1 MESILHRLQPFLPV
15 EVYQTYADYGVY
27 ELFDKNTNE
36 QIGMYTLNE
45 QGELASFSMEG
56 EAEAGNLPKQEL
68 VSIADKFIETFHP
81 DKKQEYELSA
91 MIELDNSYMISY
103 EKREDQYGLFLRSE
117 GFTVSVSTYGRV
129 QQFFYEKEDYQI
141 IYPETIISEEKA
153 LETYMDHL
161 NFELNITNFDQE
173 IFKNGDNQI
182 HLAYS
187 VNEHAF
193 DIPADGR
200 EPAVLREEIDWKPI
214 PPQGA
219 PKDDLYML
227 IGLTARH
234 KKLKAIEEGNKRTE
248 IWSLRD
254 ANGPVNSDLNEI
266 DSHIIKLCF
275 DQKSGHLLQVT
286 SGEQADQN
294 DNEMGIEAAK
304 QKALDVMFKL
314 FPDTD
319 ERFRLEVLEDH
330 VEEAD
335 DEAFLEEEDCEEV
348 ADSFVEELEE
358 TGGEDIFEGENEL
371 EDNYTFYF
379 HLMFNGVRVDDCVS
393 IIGIG
398 NHSGKVNHFQL
409 NVLEEADYQQLT
421 SKPVIS
427 QEEAKRIYKDLLKME
442 LLFVREYDENYKA
455 LYTLSYGP
463 SFPETAGHVRSI
475 DAITGK
481 AMYVDIGDA
490 QFF

>member
-1 MESILHRLQPFLPV
+1 MESLLHLLQPFLPV
-15 EVYQTYADYGVY
+15 EVYQTYADYDVY
-27 ELFDKNTNE
+27 ELFDKKTNE

-45 QGELASFSMEG
+45 QGELANFSLDG
-56 EAEAGNLPKQEL
+56 EAVAGNLTKQEL
-68 VSIADKFIETFHP
+68 VSVSDLFIETFHP

-91 MIELDNSYMISY
+91 IIDLDNPYMISY
-103 EKREDQYGLFLRSE
+103 EKREDKYGLFLHSE
-117 GFTVSVSTYGRV
+117 GFTVSVSTNGRV

-141 IYPETIISEEKA
+141 IYPDRMIPEEKA
-153 LETYMDHL
+153 LETYMEHL
-161 NFELNITNFDQE
+161 NFELIITKFDQD

-200 EPAVLREEIDWKPI
+200 ESAVVKEEIDWKSISHQEVPHE
-214 PPQGA
+214 G
-219 PKDDLYML
+219 LYQL
-227 IGLTARH
+227 IGLTAKH
-234 KKLKAIEEGNKRTE
+234 KQVEVLVEEDKRIE
-248 IWSLRD
+248 IWSSRD
-254 ANGPVNSDLNEI
+254 ATGPVNSDMEDI
-266 DSHIIKLCF
+266 HPHMIKLCF
-275 DQKSGHLLQVT
+275 GQKSGHLLQVT

-294 DNEMGIEAAK
+294 GNEMRIEAAK

-319 ERFRLEVLEDH
+319 ERFRLEVLDDYVEDA
-330 VEEAD
+330 E
-335 DEAFLEEEDCEEV
+335 DEAFFEEDDTNEIEDFFEEELDVEG
-348 ADSFVEELEE
+348 SF
-358 TGGEDIFEGENEL
+358 EDDIEF

-379 HLMFNGVRVDDCVS
+379 HLMFNGVRVNDYVS

-398 NHSGKVNHFQL
+398 KHSGKVNHFQL

-427 QEEAKRIYKDLLKME
+427 QDEAKKIYKDLLKME
-442 LLFVREYDENYKA
+442 LLFVREYDENYQA

-463 SFPETAGHVRSI
+463 SFPETGGHVRAI
-475 DAITGK
+475 DAISGE
-481 AMYVDIGDA
+481 AMHVDVGDA
-490 QFF
+490 TFY